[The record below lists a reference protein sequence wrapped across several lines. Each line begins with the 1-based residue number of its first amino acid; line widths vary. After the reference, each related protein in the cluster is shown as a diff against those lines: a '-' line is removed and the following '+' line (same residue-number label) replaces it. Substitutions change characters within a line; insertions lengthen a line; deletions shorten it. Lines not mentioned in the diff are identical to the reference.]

1 MATGPD
7 QRAAARSSSSPARA
21 GGNEAAPTGST
32 LVVVS
37 MTVEVPEP
45 LAGRLAA
52 EAARRG
58 VDPADLAVE
67 AIEGRYGRAIPAAD
81 SPEARTALEAFIG
94 CADSGDPD
102 WASRNIHELRAE
114 AAARKLA
121 QGA

>member
-1 MATGPD
+1 MV
-7 QRAAARSSSSPARA
+7 S
-21 GGNEAAPTGST
+21 
-32 LVVVS
+32 VS

-58 VDPADLAVE
+58 VSVDEVAVE
-67 AIEGRYGRAIPAAD
+67 ALEGFYGRTDPKPTAEGID
-81 SPEARTALEAFIG
+81 ALEAFIG

-102 WASRNIHELRAE
+102 WATRDIHELRAE

-121 QGA
+121 HGA